1 MDQTDSVDNSRDGE
15 PLTQEELIKVSGL
28 AALENPLKNRVQI
41 KKTLDLANK
50 EATSEIKN
58 LIEPK

>member
-1 MDQTDSVDNSRDGE
+1 MDQTDSMGHDREGE
-15 PLTQEELIKVSGL
+15 PLTQDELIKVSGL

-41 KKTLDLANK
+41 RKTLDLANK
-50 EATSEIKN
+50 EATPEVRN

>member
-1 MDQTDSVDNSRDGE
+1 MNQTDSVDNSRDGE
-15 PLTQEELIKVSGL
+15 PLTQEELIKVSEIGV
-28 AALENPLKNRVQI
+28 LESPLKNRVQI

-50 EATSEIKN
+50 EATPEVKN

>member
-1 MDQTDSVDNSRDGE
+1 MDQTDSMDRGREGE

>member
-1 MDQTDSVDNSRDGE
+1 MNQTDSVDNSREGE
-15 PLTQEELIKVSGL
+15 PLNQEELIKVSGL
-28 AALENPLKNRVQI
+28 AVLENPLKNRVQI